1 MSVEE
6 IIKIKLWHVG
16 IVEEGD
22 GRRKGRGLILTV
34 PIRGQLWPFLR
45 SHH

>member
-1 MSVEE
+1 MSAEG
-6 IIKIKLWHVG
+6 IIRLKLLHVG

-22 GRRKGRGLILTV
+22 GRRKGRGRVLTV